1 MCDILP
7 PACDGGKD
15 VCFKKRLFVFGSV
28 GTIKN
33 ENIRKYAPKDVWL
46 IRSLHTWGNQ
56 YNCTILHDRIRS
68 IKYNLYVIIMDMQ
81 PKLQC
86 YGHGLKIIVKKKRIN
101 CQKIQILT

>member
-1 MCDILP
+1 M
-7 PACDGGKD
+7 
-15 VCFKKRLFVFGSV
+15 

-46 IRSLHTWGNQ
+46 IRSLHTRGNQ

-86 YGHGLKIIVKKKRIN
+86 YGHCLKIIVKKSESIAK
-101 CQKIQILT
+101 KFKF